1 MRKTHTAQALS
12 PRHSR
17 TANIGNSPTQATV
30 IKSEQSD
37 MTSAIVRL
45 QQAIFDAKV
54 RFVRA
59 SPFSILLFGGN
70 KL

>member
-1 MRKTHTAQALS
+1 
-12 PRHSR
+12 
-17 TANIGNSPTQATV
+17 
-30 IKSEQSD
+30 